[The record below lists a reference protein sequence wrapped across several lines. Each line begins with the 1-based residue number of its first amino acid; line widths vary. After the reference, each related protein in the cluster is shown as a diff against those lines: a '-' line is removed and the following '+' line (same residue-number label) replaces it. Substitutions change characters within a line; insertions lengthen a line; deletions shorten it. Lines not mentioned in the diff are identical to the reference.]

1 MTFYIC
7 YYIILLVTCIITYER
22 ELRKISMKRR
32 NYRVLHD
39 KTQIEVMCGNK
50 SIIIAKDEKAS
61 ELIRFWIE
69 KVPSFTEVSNLILTN
84 QDLTII
90 ETIG

>member
-1 MTFYIC
+1 
-7 YYIILLVTCIITYER
+7 
-22 ELRKISMKRR
+22 MKRR
-32 NYRVLHD
+32 NYRILHD

>member
-1 MTFYIC
+1 
-7 YYIILLVTCIITYER
+7 
-22 ELRKISMKRR
+22 MKRR
-32 NYRVLHD
+32 NYRVLHN

-61 ELIRFWIE
+61 ELIRMWIE

>member
-1 MTFYIC
+1 
-7 YYIILLVTCIITYER
+7 
-22 ELRKISMKRR
+22 MKRR
-32 NYRVLHD
+32 NSRVLHD

>member
-1 MTFYIC
+1 
-7 YYIILLVTCIITYER
+7 
-22 ELRKISMKRR
+22 MKRR

-61 ELIRFWIE
+61 ELIRFWID

>member
-1 MTFYIC
+1 
-7 YYIILLVTCIITYER
+7 
-22 ELRKISMKRR
+22 MKRR

-61 ELIRFWIE
+61 ELIRFWIK

-90 ETIG
+90 QTIG

>member
-1 MTFYIC
+1 
-7 YYIILLVTCIITYER
+7 
-22 ELRKISMKRR
+22 MKRR

-39 KTQIEVMCGNK
+39 KTQIEVMCDNK

>member
-1 MTFYIC
+1 
-7 YYIILLVTCIITYER
+7 
-22 ELRKISMKRR
+22 MKRR

-61 ELIRFWIE
+61 ELIRFWVE

>member
-1 MTFYIC
+1 
-7 YYIILLVTCIITYER
+7 
-22 ELRKISMKRR
+22 MKRR
-32 NYRVLHD
+32 NYKVLHN

>member
-1 MTFYIC
+1 
-7 YYIILLVTCIITYER
+7 
-22 ELRKISMKRR
+22 MKRR

-39 KTQIEVMCGNK
+39 KTRIEVMCGNK

>member
-1 MTFYIC
+1 
-7 YYIILLVTCIITYER
+7 
-22 ELRKISMKRR
+22 MKRR

-90 ETIG
+90 G

>member
-1 MTFYIC
+1 
-7 YYIILLVTCIITYER
+7 
-22 ELRKISMKRR
+22 MKRR

>member
-1 MTFYIC
+1 
-7 YYIILLVTCIITYER
+7 
-22 ELRKISMKRR
+22 MKRR

-39 KTQIEVMCGNK
+39 QTQIEVMCGNK